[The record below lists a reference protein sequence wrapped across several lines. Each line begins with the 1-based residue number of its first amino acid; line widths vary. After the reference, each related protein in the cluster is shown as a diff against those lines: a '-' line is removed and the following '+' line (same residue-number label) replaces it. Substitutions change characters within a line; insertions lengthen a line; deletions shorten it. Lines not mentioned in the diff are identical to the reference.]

1 MKVPSIFQW
10 PSAWLWGALG
20 VLIVS
25 GADGFWDVIE
35 GAAVVTLIASVVFYL
50 RCRRRGADAVP
61 SDASA
66 VEQRLDAIERRLTD
80 TQDVM
85 IAVSEKVDQWEAERS
100 RARDQETTP

>member
-85 IAVSEKVDQWEAERS
+85 ISVSEKVDQWEAERS